1 MQLPLVN
8 VILSWP
14 TPNYT
19 NPTDVRGPQLL
30 IVTLIF
36 FPIAVC
42 MVFLRVFTHLS
53 LSKAFGEDDLILVAA
68 TIPTCA
74 NAVRM

>member
-1 MQLPLVN
+1 MQLPPVN

-19 NPTDVRGPQLL
+19 NPTDIRGPQLL

-42 MVFLRVFTHLS
+42 MVALRVFTHLR
-53 LSKAFGEDDLILVAA
+53 LSKAFGVDDLILVTA

-74 NAVRM
+74 IAVRM

>member
-1 MQLPLVN
+1 MQLPPVN

-19 NPTDVRGPQLL
+19 DPTDVRGPQLL

-36 FPIAVC
+36 FPIAVS
-42 MVFLRVFTHLS
+42 MVALRVFTRLR
-53 LSKAFGEDDLILVAA
+53 LSKAFGVDDLILVAA
-68 TIPTCA
+68 TIPTFA
-74 NAVRM
+74 IAVRM